1 MMASFIAT
9 HSITL
14 KLALSLLLG
23 LLIGLDRQFRQHHT
37 WLVTHALV
45 ALGAASHASL
55 PGAPGLE
62 PDLRTG
68 SQVAAGIGFLGAGL
82 IIRDGASI
90 KGLGTAATVRS
101 TGRPLGSVD

>member
-1 MMASFIAT
+1 MASFIAT

-37 WLVTHALV
+37 GLVTHALV

-55 PGAPGLE
+55 PAHLAWN
-62 PDLRTG
+62 R
-68 SQVAAGIGFLGAGL
+68 ILG
-82 IIRDGASI
+82 RDPRWRPAS
-90 KGLGTAATVRS
+90 AFWVPA
-101 TGRPLGSVD
+101 